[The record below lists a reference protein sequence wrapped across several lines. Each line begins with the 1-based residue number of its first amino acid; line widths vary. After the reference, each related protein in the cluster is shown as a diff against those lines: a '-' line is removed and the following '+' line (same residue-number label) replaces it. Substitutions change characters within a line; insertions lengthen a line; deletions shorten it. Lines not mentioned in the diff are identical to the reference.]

1 MVIDVAHASEI
12 KDADG
17 FPLVGAIHHNQVTS
31 IFHLALL
38 IADADSTVTNEK
50 GVQWHLPNLCPASI
64 GLVLFQGGFF
74 IQPEVAKKL
83 PHYFVYGIP
92 SFVLYIG
99 HFFILNGQ
107 PIWK

>member
-31 IFHLALL
+31 IFHLALF

-50 GVQWHLPNLCPASI
+50 GVQWHLPNLCPTHKR
-64 GLVLFQGGFF
+64 LVLLQGGFLF
-74 IQPEVAKKL
+74 CGKSSKKL
-83 PHYFVYGIP
+83 PCYWVKQI
-92 SFVLYIG
+92 SSLVLNTS
-99 HFFILNGQ
+99 HFSISAN
-107 PIWK
+107 